1 MSLHAR
7 RRRAT
12 NRNNAF
18 GTSKGRRARASSRY
32 RRGVRVFRGLPSV
45 ESRHRIAE
53 AEPQSKFFPETFA
66 GSSKILGVMAESK
79 SWEMSLPVAVAIWA
93 VIVLLAAFAGIH
105 LGYSG
110 PRFAIAL
117 GVAAWF
123 FAFEFFL
130 AVPRV
135 LRSVQAALGQR
146 GAVLAALVP
155 LFAVLIYSA
164 GVGGNL
170 KYTLIGAAYA
180 VLPAL
185 LLAASAGRSG
195 VTWAD
200 YAAVVIIWLP
210 VEFRWIYQ
218 LFPFPPQ
225 LTHTLTILL
234 ALTTGVAAFVLLRRL
249 EGVGYAI
256 EWVRGSGRIVLSHFV
271 LFAAIAVP
279 LGIAIGFITYDPS
292 VARLRSLPVAVIGIT
307 FFTAWA
313 EEFLFRG
320 ILQNLFSRT
329 LKSQWIGLAVASLV
343 FGLSHIL
350 HAPFPNWK
358 YVIFASISGIFYG
371 HAWMKTGSLLP
382 GGLVHALVDISWHV
396 LFR

>member
-1 MSLHAR
+1 
-7 RRRAT
+7 
-12 NRNNAF
+12 
-18 GTSKGRRARASSRY
+18 
-32 RRGVRVFRGLPSV
+32 
-45 ESRHRIAE
+45 
-53 AEPQSKFFPETFA
+53 
-66 GSSKILGVMAESK
+66 
-79 SWEMSLPVAVAIWA
+79 MSLPVAVAIWA
-93 VIVLLAAFAGIH
+93 VVVLLAAFAGIH
-105 LGYSG
+105 FGYSG
-110 PRFAIAL
+110 SRFAIAL
-117 GVAAWF
+117 GVAAAL

-130 AVPRV
+130 AAPKAFGT
-135 LRSVQAALGQR
+135 VQGTLGQR
-146 GAVLAALVP
+146 GAAVAALAP
-155 LFAVLIYSA
+155 LFAVLIYSL
-164 GVGGNL
+164 GVSGNW

-185 LLAASAGRSG
+185 LLASSAGRPG
-195 VTWAD
+195 VTCMD
-200 YAAVVIIWLP
+200 YAAAAIVWLP
-210 VEFRWIYQ
+210 VEFRWMYR

-234 ALTTGVAAFVLLRRL
+234 ALSTGVAAFVVLRRL

-256 EWVRGSGRIVLSHFV
+256 EWVRGSGWIVLSHFL

-279 LGIAIGFITYDPS
+279 LGISVGFIAYDPS

-307 FFTAWA
+307 FFTAWP

-320 ILQNLFSRT
+320 ILQNLFSGT
-329 LKSQWIGLAVASLV
+329 LKSQWIGLAVASVV

-358 YVIFASISGIFYG
+358 YVILATIAGVFYG

-382 GGLVHALVDISWHV
+382 GALVHALVDISWHV

>member
-1 MSLHAR
+1 
-7 RRRAT
+7 
-12 NRNNAF
+12 
-18 GTSKGRRARASSRY
+18 
-32 RRGVRVFRGLPSV
+32 
-45 ESRHRIAE
+45 
-53 AEPQSKFFPETFA
+53 
-66 GSSKILGVMAESK
+66 
-79 SWEMSLPVAVAIWA
+79 MSLPVAVAIWA
-93 VIVLLAAFAGIH
+93 VVILLAAFAGIR

-110 PRFAIAL
+110 ARFAIAL
-117 GVAAWF
+117 GVAAAL

-130 AVPRV
+130 AAPKVFGAVHGP
-135 LRSVQAALGQR
+135 LGQR
-146 GAVLAALVP
+146 GAVVAALVP
-155 LFAVLIYSA
+155 LLAVLVYSI
-164 GVGGNL
+164 GVGGNW
-170 KYTLIGAAYA
+170 KYTLIGAAYS

-195 VTWAD
+195 ATCVD
-200 YAAVVIIWLP
+200 YAAAAIVWLP
-210 VEFRWIYQ
+210 VEFRWMYR

-234 ALTTGVAAFVLLRRL
+234 AVSTGLVAFVLLRRL

-256 EWVRGSGRIVLSHFV
+256 EWVRGSGWIVLSHFL

-279 LGIAIGFITYDPS
+279 LGIGIGFIAYDPS
-292 VARLRSLPVAVIGIT
+292 IARLHSLPVAVIGIT
-307 FFTAWA
+307 FFTAWP

-329 LKSQWIGLAVASLV
+329 LKSQWIGLGVASVV

-358 YVIFASISGIFYG
+358 YVILATIAGVFYG

-382 GGLVHALVDISWHV
+382 GALVHALVDISWHF

>member
-1 MSLHAR
+1 
-7 RRRAT
+7 
-12 NRNNAF
+12 
-18 GTSKGRRARASSRY
+18 
-32 RRGVRVFRGLPSV
+32 
-45 ESRHRIAE
+45 
-53 AEPQSKFFPETFA
+53 
-66 GSSKILGVMAESK
+66 MAESK

-256 EWVRGSGRIVLSHFV
+256 EWARGTGWIVIRYFL

-279 LGIAIGFITYDPS
+279 LGIAIGFMAYGPS
-292 VARLRSLPVAVIGIT
+292 MARLRSLPVAVIGIT
-307 FFTAWA
+307 FFTAWP

-329 LKSQWIGLAVASLV
+329 LKSQWLGLAVASIV

-358 YVIFASISGIFYG
+358 YVILATIAGLFYG
-371 HAWMKTGSLLP
+371 HAWMKSGSLLP
-382 GGLVHALVDISWHV
+382 GALVHALVDISWHL

>member
-1 MSLHAR
+1 
-7 RRRAT
+7 
-12 NRNNAF
+12 
-18 GTSKGRRARASSRY
+18 
-32 RRGVRVFRGLPSV
+32 
-45 ESRHRIAE
+45 
-53 AEPQSKFFPETFA
+53 
-66 GSSKILGVMAESK
+66 MAKSK
-79 SWEMSLPVAVAIWA
+79 SWQMSLPVAVAIWG
-93 VIVLLAAFAGIH
+93 VVVLLPAFAGIH

-110 PRFAIAL
+110 SRFAIAL
-117 GVAAWF
+117 GVAAAL

-130 AVPRV
+130 AAPKV
-135 LRSVQAALGQR
+135 LGTVQGTLGQR
-146 GAVLAALVP
+146 GATVAALAP
-155 LFAVLIYSA
+155 LFAVLIYSL
-164 GVGGNL
+164 GVGGNW

-185 LLAASAGRSG
+185 LLASSAGRPG
-195 VTWAD
+195 VTCMD
-200 YAAVVIIWLP
+200 YAAAAIVWLP
-210 VEFRWIYQ
+210 VEFRWMYR

-234 ALTTGVAAFVLLRRL
+234 ALSTGVAAFVVLRRL

-256 EWVRGSGRIVLSHFV
+256 EWVRGSGWIVLSHFL

-279 LGIAIGFITYDPS
+279 LGVAIGFIAYDPS

-307 FFTAWA
+307 FFTAWP

-329 LKSQWIGLAVASLV
+329 LKSQWIGLAVASVV

-358 YVIFASISGIFYG
+358 YVILATIAGVFYG
-371 HAWMKTGSLLP
+371 HARMKTGSLLA
-382 GGLVHALVDISWHV
+382 GALVHALVDISWHV

>member
-1 MSLHAR
+1 
-7 RRRAT
+7 
-12 NRNNAF
+12 
-18 GTSKGRRARASSRY
+18 
-32 RRGVRVFRGLPSV
+32 
-45 ESRHRIAE
+45 
-53 AEPQSKFFPETFA
+53 
-66 GSSKILGVMAESK
+66 
-79 SWEMSLPVAVAIWA
+79 MSLPVAVAIWA
-93 VIVLLAAFAGIH
+93 VVVLLAAFAGIH

-110 PRFAIAL
+110 ARFAIAL
-117 GVAAWF
+117 GVAAAL

-130 AVPRV
+130 AVPMV
-135 LRSVQAALGQR
+135 FSAVQGALGQR
-146 GAVLAALVP
+146 GAAVAALVP
-155 LFAVLIYSA
+155 LFAVLIYSV
-164 GVGGNL
+164 GVGGNW

-180 VLPAL
+180 VLPTL
-185 LLAASAGRSG
+185 LLAASTARSSATC
-195 VTWAD
+195 VD
-200 YAAVVIIWLP
+200 YAAAAIVWLP
-210 VEFRWIYQ
+210 VEFRWMYR
-218 LFPFPPQ
+218 LFPFPAQ

-234 ALTTGVAAFVLLRRL
+234 ALSTGVAAFVVLRRL

-256 EWVRGSGRIVLSHFV
+256 EWVRGSSWIVLSHFL

-307 FFTAWA
+307 FFTAWP

-329 LKSQWIGLAVASLV
+329 LKSQWIGLAVASVV

-358 YVIFASISGIFYG
+358 YVILATIAGVFYG
-371 HAWMKTGSLLP
+371 RAWMKTGSLLP
-382 GGLVHALVDISWHV
+382 GALVHALVDISWHV

>member
-1 MSLHAR
+1 
-7 RRRAT
+7 
-12 NRNNAF
+12 
-18 GTSKGRRARASSRY
+18 
-32 RRGVRVFRGLPSV
+32 
-45 ESRHRIAE
+45 
-53 AEPQSKFFPETFA
+53 
-66 GSSKILGVMAESK
+66 MAKSK
-79 SWEMSLPVAVAIWA
+79 SWQMSLPFAVAIWA
-93 VIVLLAAFAGIH
+93 VVVLLAAFAGIH

-110 PRFAIAL
+110 SRFAIAL
-117 GVAAWF
+117 GVAAALF
-123 FAFEFFL
+123 GFEFFL
-130 AVPRV
+130 AVPKV
-135 LRSVQAALGQR
+135 FGIVQGALGQR
-146 GAVLAALVP
+146 GAVVAALVP
-155 LFAVLIYSA
+155 LFAVLVYSV
-164 GVGGNL
+164 GVGGNW

-180 VLPAL
+180 VLPTL

-195 VTWAD
+195 ATCVD
-200 YAAVVIIWLP
+200 YAAAAIVWLP
-210 VEFRWIYQ
+210 VEFRWMYR

-234 ALTTGVAAFVLLRRL
+234 ALSTGVAAFVVLRRL

-256 EWVRGSGRIVLSHFV
+256 EWVRGSGWIVLSHFL

-279 LGIAIGFITYDPS
+279 LGIAIGFIAYDPS
-292 VARLRSLPVAVIGIT
+292 IARLRSLPVAVIGIT
-307 FFTAWA
+307 FFTAWP

-329 LKSQWIGLAVASLV
+329 LKSQWIGLAVASVV

-358 YVIFASISGIFYG
+358 YVILATIAGIFYG

-382 GGLVHALVDISWHV
+382 GALVHALVDISWHV